1 MAELS
6 VLTPASPAAEALAR
20 AMAAESA
27 EAGDSSAA
35 AARLS
40 GANPRRAL
48 QLIAGWLS
56 TRESVWWG
64 CLCAAQ
70 ILKAGVEPGP
80 AALLAKVL
88 AWVKDP
94 TPANRDAVGGILDID
109 GDTPAHLLA
118 RAVSF
123 TTDNLSP
130 CKEHPVACPTNLAH
144 RMVAMAVLACADLW
158 PGPNRDECEAHFV
171 DLGLDVSEGLHLWA
185 KGALPLHPGLRKGAD
200 PTTFRKTGNIWE
212 KW

>member
-1 MAELS
+1 MAELP

-20 AMAAESA
+20 AMAPGAA

-35 AARLS
+35 AARL
-40 GANPRRAL
+40 AADNPRRAME
-48 QLIAGWLS
+48 LIAGWLS

-70 ILKAGVEPGP
+70 ILKAGGEPGP
-80 AALLAKVL
+80 GPLLAKVL
-88 AWVKDP
+88 NWVKDP
-94 TPANRDAVGGILDID
+94 SAANRDAVGAILEIE

-118 RAVSF
+118 RAISF
-123 TTDNLSP
+123 TTDNMSP
-130 CKEHPVACPTNLAH
+130 SKDQPVACPTPLAH
-144 RMVAMAVLACADLW
+144 RMVAMAALAAADLW
-158 PGPNRDECEAHFV
+158 PGPNRRECEDHFV

-185 KGALPLHPGLRKGAD
+185 KGAVALHPGLRKGAD